1 MRFFR
6 LPTLDTYTFFFPPR
20 PTSFSLRHVKRRAP
34 LELCSSFTPL
44 DILLRPFIFIF
55 LRSFAADFYPFCLF
69 LHPWPCVLAWDR
81 IFELPFFF
89 YCIPR
94 HAGVLYVLGT
104 VGSIELHVVC
114 MLYMIPFCFCRFSR
128 VYEVHRIYLISI
140 YRYGQYELTI
150 RLLELLFLLF
160 FQTRFSLVC
169 AFFMVRLG
177 LRDDFL
183 CYSKIRVSPSKNVLI
198 FFVLTVFIGSTFEKR
213 PPFFSLFI

>member
-1 MRFFR
+1 M
-6 LPTLDTYTFFFPPR
+6 
-20 PTSFSLRHVKRRAP
+20 KRRAP
-34 LELCSSFTPL
+34 LELCLSFTPL
-44 DILLRPFIFIF
+44 DILLRPFIFFIF

-114 MLYMIPFCFCRFSR
+114 MLYMIPFCFCKFSR
-128 VYEVHRIYLISI
+128 VYGVHRIYLISI

-150 RLLELLFLLF
+150 RLLFLLFLLF

-169 AFFMVRLG
+169 ASLMVRLG
-177 LRDDFL
+177 LRDGFL

-198 FFVLTVFIGSTFEKR
+198 FFVHTVFIGSTLER
-213 PPFFSLFI
+213 DPPFFLFAFDCR